1 MTTFAVLGAGSA
13 GTALAQ
19 VAAGNGHSVSLW
31 SVETAVLSEIQ
42 ERSTNAKYLPGVN
55 LHEGLAVC
63 RELREAVSG
72 AEIVIVSVPTHAVR
86 TVVRESAPF
95 VSGRAVVHNVA
106 KGLEKG
112 TDLRMSEVI
121 GQELADGSRIVSMG
135 GPAIATEFAR
145 EVPTAVISASTPLD
159 PALAV
164 QEAFQNDHFKVEASA
179 DLVGVELGATFKNV
193 YAIAMGMCDGL
204 GFGTNTKAFV
214 ATVAID
220 EMDSLITALGG
231 ERRTVY
237 GLAGLGDL
245 LTTGYSPH
253 SRNRTLGEKL
263 CTDPD
268 WRQYQGTHTVEGV
281 AATQAAARLADRA
294 GISVRLL
301 DVVRR
306 SLSKDEH
313 PGDALRRFLRAFA
326 YQ

>member
-1 MTTFAVLGAGSA
+1 MTTIAVLGAGSA

-19 VAAGNGHSVSLW
+19 VAAGNGHSVCLW
-31 SVETAVLSEIQ
+31 SAEASVLREIR
-42 ERSTNAKYLPGVN
+42 ERSTNEKYLPGVS
-55 LHEGLAVC
+55 LHEELAVC
-63 RELREAVSG
+63 RELPEALSG

-86 TVVRESAPF
+86 TVIREAAPF
-95 VSGRAVVHNVA
+95 VPGRAVVHNVA

-112 TDLRMSEVI
+112 TDLRMSEVM
-121 GQELADGSRIVSMG
+121 GQELADGSRIASMG
-135 GPAIATEFAR
+135 GPAIATEFATD
-145 EVPTAVISASTPLD
+145 VPTAVISASAPLD
-159 PALAV
+159 PALVV
-164 QEAFQNDHFKVEASA
+164 QEVFQNNHFKMEASA
-179 DLVGVELGATFKNV
+179 DMVGVELGATFKNV

-214 ATVAID
+214 ATLAID

-268 WRQYQGTHTVEGV
+268 WRQYERTHTVEGV
-281 AATQAAARLADRA
+281 AACRSATRLAGRA
-294 GISVRLL
+294 GVGTRLL
-301 DVVRR
+301 DVVRQ
-306 SLSKDEH
+306 SLAEDEQ
-313 PGDALRRFLRAFA
+313 PGEALRRFLRGFA
-326 YQ
+326 YG

>member
-1 MTTFAVLGAGSA
+1 MTTIAVLGAGSA

-19 VAAGNGHSVSLW
+19 VAAGNGHSVRLW
-31 SVETAVLSEIQ
+31 SVESAVLSEIQ
-42 ERSTNAKYLPGVN
+42 AQSTNARYLASVS
-55 LHEGLAVC
+55 LHEGLGIC

-86 TVVRESAPF
+86 AVVRESAPF
-95 VSGRAVVHNVA
+95 LSDRAVVHNVA

-121 GQELADGSRIVSMG
+121 GQELVDGSRIVSMG

-145 EVPTAVISASTPLD
+145 EVPTAVISASAPLG
-159 PALAV
+159 PARVV
-164 QEAFQNDHFKVEASA
+164 QEAFQNDYFKVEVSE

-204 GFGTNTKAFV
+204 GFGTNTKAFI

-263 CTDPD
+263 YTDSD
-268 WRQYQGTHTVEGV
+268 WRQYQRTHTVEGV
-281 AATQAAARLADRA
+281 ASAQAAARLADRA
-294 GISVRLL
+294 GVSVRLL
-301 DVVRR
+301 EVVRL

-313 PGDALRRFLRAFA
+313 SGDVLSRFLRTFA
-326 YQ
+326 YD